1 MEATLLQ
8 EFERPSKHTNSLPQ
22 TLEFNQPAKIANEMA
37 FTRQQ
42 MSEAELKVW
51 LLMMAALS
59 RNKTISEREVFS
71 FDMKELAKRLGLYA
85 SRQAWKTKMRAI
97 FDEMISQT
105 IRIMKR
111 DSDDEDLQHWVRLP
125 LYSCLEYDGLSEKAY
140 FDINDLSNVTVKCDP
155 DSILE
160 LEDHYDWIGKPYN
173 GNAKYWIGIDAYRAD
188 DETLKQLIRASYEI
202 VKEDHNTKKA
212 HNKRIRNEVRNGV
225 PDTHRQD

>member
-1 MEATLLQ
+1 MNVEELRSYCL
-8 EFERPSKHTNSLPQ
+8 SLDADVVEKFPF
-22 TLEFNQPAKIANEMA
+22 TAFKYAKDVLV
-37 FTRQQ
+37 FY
-42 MSEAELKVW
+42 
-51 LLMMAALS
+51 
-59 RNKTISEREVFS
+59 ISGHMF
-71 FDMKELAKRLGLYA
+71 
-85 SRQAWKTKMRAI
+85 
-97 FDEMISQT
+97 
-105 IRIMKR
+105 
-111 DSDDEDLQHWVRLP
+111 
-125 LYSCLEYDGLSEKAY
+125 CY

-225 PDTHRQD
+225 PDTHRQGGAQGTDKGECV